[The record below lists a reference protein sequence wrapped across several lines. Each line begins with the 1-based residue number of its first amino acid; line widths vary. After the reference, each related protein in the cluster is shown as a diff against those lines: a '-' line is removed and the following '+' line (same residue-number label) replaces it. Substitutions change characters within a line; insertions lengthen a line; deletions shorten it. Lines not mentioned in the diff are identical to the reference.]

1 MICSNISSQHQPNA
15 TVLHAI
21 ALGGSHGNNGR
32 WRQQGSTKKTMEK
45 NQKKNNGWVGKW
57 GGAGVNQVKIRCHK
71 TLTAE
76 RGELILTDRVCE
88 SKCP

>member
-1 MICSNISSQHQPNA
+1 MPLHWEVAMA
-15 TVLHAI
+15 TTDD
-21 ALGGSHGNNGR
+21 GGSKVVQK
-32 WRQQGSTKKTMEK
+32 RQWKKTKKKTMG
-45 NQKKNNGWVGKW
+45 GWGSG